1 MTAREI
7 IGRIAAWIRRGR
19 LARELEAE
27 LEAHVELL
35 ARDFEHEGMPRDA
48 ALKRGRRQVGH
59 SLTHREESRD
69 YWGFPRLDAFLQD
82 ARYAVRGLA
91 RSPGFTLTAVVTLG
105 LGIGANAAMFA
116 VIDRLMFRPLPY
128 LRDPASVHAV
138 YLETTYRGKAR
149 IGSTVPYTR
158 YLDVRAVTHSF
169 AQYAASSEWRLAV
182 GRGEGT
188 RTRKVV
194 GVSASLFDFFNL
206 APERGRFFTAAEDTT
221 PLGAMVAILSH
232 SFWMNDFGGRDV
244 LGQRLHVGKLDYT
257 VIGVAPEGFVGASD
271 GGAPEL
277 FVPITTIPLNL
288 QPSSAADYF
297 TDYNW
302 DWVEI
307 LVRRK
312 ADVSIAAAD
321 ADLTRAYRWSR
332 AKYRTVNPRVLPD
345 SLARPRGILGSV
357 RSANGPDAGL
367 ESHVLLW
374 VAGVAATVLVIACA
388 NVANLMF
395 ARILRRRREIAVR
408 LALGVSRGR
417 LVGQF
422 ITEGLVLATLGSVI
436 GLACAQWGGAAI
448 RRMLLPQ
455 STPFNLGTDWRT
467 IGVATACALAA
478 TLLTSL
484 VPAVLATRADVA
496 SALKAGAR
504 EGTYRASRLRS
515 ALLILQG
522 TFSVVLLVGAA
533 LFVRSLRNVLAI
545 PLGYDANPVLEVV
558 LDLRTLENDSVA
570 QRETRQRMLNVART
584 IPGVEA
590 AARVGG
596 MIFSTSTATLKVAG
610 IDSVERLGRFNYQ
623 VTTSGYFDVMRT
635 RILRGRAFDTRDAR
649 GTPPSVVVS
658 ESMARVLWPGKE
670 PLGQCIQVTWNGLA
684 GLPKWPCTMVI
695 GVAED
700 ALYQSITDEQRLT
713 YYLAADQLDPSW
725 GRTLFVRMK
734 TSNIDAEI
742 ERVRRA
748 LQAAM
753 PGDAFVVVRPL
764 RERVDDQRRSWRLG
778 ATLFVT
784 FGVLALVVAGVGLYG
799 VIAYN
804 VMQRMHELGVRVALG
819 AVWTDIVRL
828 VVAQSLAMAAAGVA
842 LGLGIALVASR
853 WIEPLLYKQS
863 PRDPLAYG
871 AIGAI
876 MLLVAIIA
884 SIVPALRAAAADPN
898 RALRVE

>member
-1 MTAREI
+1 MTARET
-7 IGRIAAWIRRGR
+7 IGRMAAWLRRGR
-19 LARELEAE
+19 LARQLEAE

-48 ALKRGRRQVGH
+48 AMARARRQVGH
-59 SLTHREESRD
+59 SLAHREESRD

-91 RSPGFTLTAVVTLG
+91 RSPGFTFTAVITLG

-128 LRDPASVHAV
+128 LRDPASVHGV
-138 YLETTYRGKAR
+138 YLETTYQGKAR

-169 AQYAASSEWRLAV
+169 AQYAASSGWRLAV

-188 RTRKVV
+188 RVRKVA
-194 GVSASLFDFFNL
+194 GVSASLFDFFDIT
-206 APERGRFFTAAEDTT
+206 PERGRFFTPAEDTT
-221 PLGAMVAILSH
+221 PLGAMVAVLSH
-232 SFWMNDFGGRDV
+232 ACWINDFGGRDV
-244 LGQRLHVGKLDYT
+244 LGQRLRVGKLDYT
-257 VIGVAPEGFVGASD
+257 VIGVAREGFVGASD
-271 GGAPEL
+271 GGAPDL
-277 FVPITTIPLNL
+277 FVPITTIPPNL
-288 QPSSAADYF
+288 QPSSATDYF
-297 TDYNW
+297 TNYNW

-312 ADVSIAAAD
+312 PDVSIAAAD
-321 ADLTRAYRWSR
+321 ADLTRAYQWSR
-332 AKYRTVNPRVLPD
+332 AKYRVVNPRVLPD

-357 RSANGPDAGL
+357 RSANGPDPGL
-367 ESHVLLW
+367 ESRVLLW
-374 VAGVAATVLVIACA
+374 VAGVAVIVLVVACA

-422 ITEGLVLATLGSVI
+422 ITEGLILAGIGSVI
-436 GLACAQWGGAAI
+436 GLVCAQSAGAAI
-448 RRMLLPQ
+448 RRMLLPE
-455 STPFNLGTDWRT
+455 STPFNIGTDWRT

-484 VPAVLATRADVA
+484 APAVLATRADLA
-496 SALKAGAR
+496 GALKASAR
-504 EGTYRASRLRS
+504 EGTYRSSRLRA

-522 TFSVVLLVGAA
+522 TLSVVLLVGAA

-558 LDLRTLENDSVA
+558 LDLRNLENDSVA
-570 QRETRQRMLNVART
+570 QLDTRRRMLDVARS

-590 AARVGG
+590 VARVGG
-596 MIFSTSTATLKVAG
+596 MIFSTSTTTLNVAG
-610 IDSVERLGRFNYQ
+610 IDSVERLGRFNFQ
-623 VTTSGYFDVMRT
+623 VTTPGYFDVMRT
-635 RILRGRAFDTRDAR
+635 RILRGRAFDSRDGP

-658 ESMARVLWPGKE
+658 ESMARALWPGKD
-670 PLGQCIQVTWNGLA
+670 PLGQCIQVIWNDVSR
-684 GLPKWPCTMVI
+684 LPKWPCTMVI

-713 YYLAADQLDPSW
+713 YYLDADQLDPAW
-725 GRTLFVRMK
+725 GRTLLVRLK
-734 TSNIDAEI
+734 TSNVDAEI

-753 PGDAFVVVRPL
+753 PGDGFVVVRPL
-764 RERVDDQRRSWRLG
+764 RELVDDQERSWRLG
-778 ATLFVT
+778 ATLFTT

-804 VMQRMHELGVRVALG
+804 VLQRMHELGVRVALG

-828 VVAQSLAMAAAGVA
+828 VVTQSLAMAAAGVA
-842 LGLGIALVASR
+842 IGLGIALVASR

-863 PRDPLAYG
+863 PRDPLAYA

-884 SIVPALRAAAADPN
+884 SAVPALRAAAADPN
-898 RALRVE
+898 RALRAE

>member
-7 IGRIAAWIRRGR
+7 FGRMAAWMRRGR
-19 LARELEAE
+19 LARQLEAE
-27 LEAHVELL
+27 LDAHVDLL
-35 ARDFEHEGMPRDA
+35 ARDFEHEGLSRDA
-48 ALKRGRRQVGH
+48 ALARARRQVGH
-59 SLTHREESRD
+59 SLAHREESRD
-69 YWGFPRLDAFLQD
+69 YWGFPRLEAFLQD

-105 LGIGANAAMFA
+105 LGIGANAAIFA

-138 YLETTYRGKAR
+138 YLQTTYQGKVR

-158 YLDVRAVTHSF
+158 YLDLRAVTHSF

-182 GRGEGT
+182 GRGDGT
-188 RTRKVV
+188 RARKVA
-194 GVSASLFDFFNL
+194 GVSASLFDFFNI

-221 PLGAMVAILSH
+221 PLGAMVAVLSH
-232 SFWMNDFGGRDV
+232 AFWMNGFGGRDV

-257 VIGVAPEGFVGASD
+257 VVGIAPEGFVGASD
-271 GGAPEL
+271 GGAPDL

-288 QPSSAADYF
+288 QPSSATDYF
-297 TDYNW
+297 TNYNW

-312 ADVSIAAAD
+312 ADVSVAAAD
-321 ADLTRAYRWSR
+321 ADLTNAYRWSR
-332 AKYRTVNPRVLPD
+332 AKYRAVNPRVLPD
-345 SLARPRGILGSV
+345 SLARPGGIVGSV
-357 RSANGPDAGL
+357 RSAYGPDPGL
-367 ESHVLLW
+367 ESRVLLW
-374 VAGVAATVLVIACA
+374 VAGVAAIVLVIACA

-408 LALGVSRGR
+408 LALGVSRAR

-422 ITEGLVLATLGSVI
+422 ITEGLVLAGIGSVI

-448 RRMLLPQ
+448 RRMLLPE
-455 STPFNLGTDWRT
+455 STPFNIGTDWRT

-484 VPAVLATRADVA
+484 APAVLATRADLA
-496 SALKAGAR
+496 DALKAGIR
-504 EGTYRASRLRS
+504 EGTYRSSRLRS

-522 TFSVVLLVGAA
+522 TLSVVLLVGAA

-545 PLGYDANPVLEVV
+545 PLGYDPNRVLEVV
-558 LDLRTLENDSVA
+558 LDLRNLETDSVA
-570 QRETRQRMLNVART
+570 QLDTRRRMLDVARS

-596 MIFSTSTATLKVAG
+596 MIFSTSTTSLKVPG

-623 VTTSGYFDVMRT
+623 VTTPGYFDVMRT
-635 RILRGRAFDTRDAR
+635 RILHGRPFDARDTR
-649 GTPPSVVVS
+649 GTQPSVVVS
-658 ESMARVLWPGKE
+658 ESMARALWPGKD
-670 PLGQCIQVTWNGLA
+670 PLGQCIQVTWNGLG

-713 YYLAADQLDPSW
+713 YYLAADQLDPAW
-725 GRTLFVRMK
+725 GRTLLVRMK

-753 PGDAFVVVRPL
+753 PGDGFVVVRPL
-764 RERVDDQRRSWRLG
+764 RDLVDDQERSWRLG

-804 VMQRMHELGVRVALG
+804 VVQRMHELGVRVALG

-828 VVAQSLAMAAAGVA
+828 VVTQSLAMAAAGVA
-842 LGLGIALVASR
+842 IGLGIALLASP

-863 PRDPLAYG
+863 PRDPVAYG
-871 AIGAI
+871 AISAI

-884 SIVPALRAAAADPN
+884 SAVPALRAAAADPN
-898 RALRVE
+898 RALRAE

>member
-7 IGRIAAWIRRGR
+7 IGRMWAWMRRAR
-19 LARELEAE
+19 LARQLEAE

-35 ARDFEHEGMPRDA
+35 ARDFEHEGMPRHA
-48 ALKRGRRQVGH
+48 ALARARRQVGH
-59 SLTHREESRD
+59 SLAHREESRD

-91 RSPGFTLTAVVTLG
+91 RSPGFTLTAVVTLA

-138 YLETTYRGKAR
+138 YLRTTYQGKAR

-158 YLDVRAVTHSF
+158 YLDCRAVTHSF

-182 GRGEGT
+182 GRGAGT
-188 RTRKVV
+188 RAHKVA
-194 GVSASLFDFFNL
+194 GVSASLFDFFDV
-206 APERGRFFTAAEDTT
+206 APERGRFFTGAEDTT
-221 PLGAMVAILSH
+221 PLGAMVAVLSH
-232 SFWMNDFGGRDV
+232 AFWMNDFGGRDV

-257 VIGVAPEGFVGASD
+257 VIGVAPEEFVGASD
-271 GGAPEL
+271 GGAPDL

-288 QPSSAADYF
+288 QPSSATDYF
-297 TDYNW
+297 TTYNW
-302 DWVEI
+302 DWVKI

-312 ADVSIAAAD
+312 ADVSIAAGD

-345 SLARPRGILGSV
+345 SLAQPRGILGSV
-357 RSANGPDAGL
+357 RGANGPDPGL
-367 ESHVLLW
+367 ESRVLLW
-374 VAGVAATVLVIACA
+374 VAGVAAIVLVIACA

-408 LALGVSRGR
+408 LALGVSRAR

-422 ITEGLVLATLGSVI
+422 ITEGLVLAVIGSVI
-436 GLACAQWGGAAI
+436 GLMFAQWGGAAI

-455 STPFNLGTDWRT
+455 STPFNIGTDWRT
-467 IGVATACALAA
+467 IGVATVCALAA

-484 VPAVLATRADVA
+484 VPAVLATRADLA
-496 SALKAGAR
+496 GALKAGAR
-504 EGTYRASRLRS
+504 EGTYRSSRLRS
-515 ALLILQG
+515 ALLILQA
-522 TFSVVLLVGAA
+522 TLSVVLLVGAA
-533 LFVRSLRNVLAI
+533 LFVRSLRNVFAI

-558 LDLRTLENDSVA
+558 LDLRNLENDSVA
-570 QRETRQRMLNVART
+570 QLETRRRMVDVARS

-590 AARVGG
+590 VARVGG
-596 MIFSTSTATLKVAG
+596 MLFSTSTTTLKVAG

-623 VTTSGYFDVMRT
+623 VTTPGYFDVMRT

-658 ESMARVLWPGKE
+658 ESMARALWPGKD
-670 PLGQCIQVTWNGLA
+670 PLGQCIQVIWNGLA

-700 ALYQSITDEQRLT
+700 AVYQSITDELRLT
-713 YYLAADQLDPSW
+713 YYLAADQLDPAW
-725 GRTLFVRMK
+725 GRTLLIRMK

-753 PGDAFVVVRPL
+753 PGDGFVVVRPL
-764 RERVDDQRRSWRLG
+764 RELVDDQQRSWRLG

-799 VIAYN
+799 VIAYS

-828 VVAQSLAMAAAGVA
+828 VVTQSLAMAGAGVA
-842 LGLGIALVASR
+842 IGLGIALLTSR

-863 PRDPLAYG
+863 PRDPFAYG
-871 AIGAI
+871 AISAI

-884 SIVPALRAAAADPN
+884 SAVPALRAAAADPN
-898 RALRVE
+898 RALRAE

>member
-1 MTAREI
+1 
-7 IGRIAAWIRRGR
+7 
-19 LARELEAE
+19 
-27 LEAHVELL
+27 
-35 ARDFEHEGMPRDA
+35 
-48 ALKRGRRQVGH
+48 
-59 SLTHREESRD
+59 
-69 YWGFPRLDAFLQD
+69 
-82 ARYAVRGLA
+82 
-91 RSPGFTLTAVVTLG
+91 
-105 LGIGANAAMFA
+105 
-116 VIDRLMFRPLPY
+116 
-128 LRDPASVHAV
+128 
-138 YLETTYRGKAR
+138 
-149 IGSTVPYTR
+149 
-158 YLDVRAVTHSF
+158 VTHSF

-182 GRGEGT
+182 GRGENT
-188 RTRKVV
+188 RVRKVA
-194 GVSASLFDFFNL
+194 GVSASLFEFFDA
-206 APERGRFFTAAEDTT
+206 APVRGRFFTSAEDTT
-221 PLGAMVAILSH
+221 PLGAMVAVLSH
-232 SFWMNDFGGRDV
+232 ACWMNDFGGRDV

-271 GGAPEL
+271 GGAPDL

-288 QPSSAADYF
+288 QPSSASDYF
-297 TDYNW
+297 TTYNW
-302 DWVEI
+302 DWVE
-307 LVRRK
+307 LVVRRK
-312 ADVSIAAAD
+312 AGVSVAAAD
-321 ADLTRAYRWSR
+321 ADLTHAYQWSR
-332 AKYRTVNPRVLPD
+332 AKYRVVNPRVLPD
-345 SLARPRGILGSV
+345 SLARPRGMLGSV
-357 RSANGPDAGL
+357 RSANGPDPGL
-367 ESHVLLW
+367 ESRVLLW
-374 VAGVAATVLVIACA
+374 VAGVAAIVLVIACA

-408 LALGVSRGR
+408 LALGVSRAR

-422 ITEGLVLATLGSVI
+422 ITEGLVLAGIGSVI
-436 GLACAQWGGAAI
+436 GLMFAQWGGAAI

-455 STPFNLGTDWRT
+455 STPFNIGGDWRT

-484 VPAVLATRADVA
+484 APAVLATRADLA
-496 SALKAGAR
+496 GALKASAR
-504 EGTYRASRLRS
+504 EGTYRSSRLRS
-515 ALLILQG
+515 ALLILQA
-522 TFSVVLLVGAA
+522 TLSVVLLVGAA

-558 LDLRTLENDSVA
+558 LDLRNLENDSLA
-570 QRETRQRMLNVART
+570 QLETRRRMVDVARS

-590 AARVGG
+590 VARVGG
-596 MIFSTSTATLKVAG
+596 GMLFSTSTTTLKVAG

-623 VTTSGYFDVMRT
+623 VTTPGYFDVMRT
-635 RILRGRAFDTRDAR
+635 RILRGRAFDTRDVR
-649 GTPPSVVVS
+649 GTPPIVVVS
-658 ESMARVLWPGKE
+658 ESMARALWPGKD
-670 PLGQCIQVTWNGLA
+670 PLGQCIQVIWNGLA

-713 YYLAADQLDPSW
+713 YYLATDQLDAAW
-725 GRTLFVRMK
+725 GRTLLVRMK

-753 PGDAFVVVRPL
+753 PGDGFVVVRSL
-764 RERVDDQRRSWRLG
+764 RELVDDQQRSWRLG

-799 VIAYN
+799 VVAYN
-804 VMQRMHELGVRVALG
+804 VVQRMHELGVRVALG

-842 LGLGIALVASR
+842 IGLAIALLASR

-871 AIGAI
+871 AISAI

-884 SIVPALRAAAADPN
+884 SAVPALRAAAADPN
-898 RALRVE
+898 RALRAE